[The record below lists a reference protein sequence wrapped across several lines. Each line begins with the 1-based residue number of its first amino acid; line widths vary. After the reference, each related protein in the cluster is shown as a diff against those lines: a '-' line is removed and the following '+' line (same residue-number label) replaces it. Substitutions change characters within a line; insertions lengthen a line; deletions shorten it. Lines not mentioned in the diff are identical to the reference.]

1 MQEQLNRASVLTEAL
16 PYIKKYSGKTAV
28 IKYGGNAMLNE
39 NLKRSILSDIVLL
52 WYVGVKVVLVHGGGP
67 DINEM
72 LGKLEIESKF
82 IDGLRYTSDEAI
94 DVIQMVLCGK
104 TNKDLVKIL
113 NEVGGNAVGVSGID
127 ANLAKG
133 IKLEKYGNVGEITDM
148 DVSFVQDLIDK
159 NYIPVVSSVATAGE
173 TSLNVNADTFAAK
186 LSGALKADHFMLL
199 TDVNGVM
206 RDPKDETTLIP
217 EINIDDIPK
226 LVDDGIISGGMIPK
240 IECCTLAVKSGV
252 KQTTIQNGA
261 KEHSILIELLSDEGS
276 GTLFY

>member
-16 PYIKKYSGKTAV
+16 PYIKKYSGKTVV

-133 IKLEKYGNVGEITDM
+133 IKLEKYGNVGEVTDM

-206 RDPKDETTLIP
+206 LDPKDETTLIP

-226 LVDDGIISGGMIPK
+226 LVEDGIISGGMIPK

-252 KQTTIQNGA
+252 KQTTIQNGT
-261 KEHSILIELLSDEGS
+261 KEHSILIELLSDDGS